1 MSIALIAGLA
11 MLVGAVVEGVALYFL
26 LNMLLAAGATR
37 KNYQGNDIPV
47 SVGISFPVSLILV
60 FLFYALIQR
69 YDFSFHIYL
78 IGIISICFLGFIDDM
93 LGQRDTLGFKGH
105 FGALFKGRLTTGG
118 LKALGGGIIAF
129 FIALSLSGLESLSNG
144 WVDILLNTLII
155 ALFTNMLNLLDLR
168 PGRAIK
174 GYLFFLL
181 LIILMAVGRVNWVLI
196 TPLLGIILVYFPVDL
211 KARAMMGDAGS
222 NVLGLT
228 LGYYSVIFLSLP
240 YRVAVLLF
248 LIAMHIYTEKFSLTK
263 TIEQVPLLRLIDQ
276 AGRSRENG

>member
-11 MLVGAVVEGVALYFL
+11 MLVGAIAEGVILYFL
-26 LNMLLAAGATR
+26 LNMLLESGAIR
-37 KNYQGNDIPV
+37 KNYLGNDIPV

-105 FGALFKGRLTTGG
+105 FGALFKGKLTTGG
-118 LKALGGGIIAF
+118 FKALGGGIIAF
-129 FIALSLSGLESLSNG
+129 FIALSVSGSGSLWNG

-174 GYLFFLL
+174 GYLFFLFL
-181 LIILMAVGRVNWVLI
+181 MILMAGGRVNWLLI
-196 TPLLGIILVYFPVDL
+196 APLLGVILVYFTVDL
-211 KARAMMGDAGS
+211 KARAMMGDSGS

-228 LGYYSVIFLSLP
+228 LGYYCVIYLSLP
-240 YRVAVLLF
+240 YRLGVLLF
-248 LIAMHIYTEKFSLTK
+248 LIAMHIYTEKFSLTR
-263 TIEQVPLLRLIDQ
+263 TIERVPLLRIIDQ

>member
-37 KNYQGNDIPV
+37 KNYRGNDIPV
-47 SVGISFPVSLILV
+47 SAGISLLVSVILV
-60 FLFYALIQR
+60 FLFYVLIRR
-69 YDFSFHIYL
+69 YDFSFHLYL
-78 IGIISICFLGFIDDM
+78 VGIISICFLGFIDDM

-105 FGALFKGRLTTGG
+105 FGALFQGKLTTGG
-118 LKALGGGIIAF
+118 LKALGGGMIAF
-129 FIALSLSGLESLSNG
+129 FLALSLSQLESLGNG
-144 WVDILLNTLII
+144 WVDILINTLII

-174 GYLFFLL
+174 GYLFFLF
-181 LIILMAVGRVNWVLI
+181 LIILMAAGKVDWLLI
-196 TPLLGIILVYFPVDL
+196 TPLLGAILVYFPVDL

-228 LGYYSVIFLSLP
+228 LGYYSIIFLSLP
-240 YRVAVLLF
+240 YRAAVLLF

-276 AGRSRENG
+276 AGRSREND

>member
-1 MSIALIAGLA
+1 LNIALIAGLA
-11 MLVGAVVEGVALYFL
+11 MLVGAVAEGVALYFL
-26 LNMLLAAGATR
+26 LNMLLESGAIR
-37 KNYQGNDIPV
+37 KNYLGNDIPV

-60 FLFYALIQR
+60 FLFYAFIHS
-69 YDFSFHIYL
+69 YDFSFHIFL

-118 LKALGGGIIAF
+118 FKAIGGGIIAF
-129 FIALSLSGLESLSNG
+129 FLALSLSGLESLWNG

-174 GYLFFLL
+174 GYLFFLV
-181 LIILMAVGRVNWVLI
+181 LIILMAGGRVNWLLI
-196 TPLLGIILVYFPVDL
+196 TPLLGIILVYFPIDL

-228 LGYYSVIFLSLP
+228 LGYYAVIHLDLP
-240 YRVAVLLF
+240 YRAAVLLF
-248 LIAMHIYTEKFSLTK
+248 LIAMHIYTEKFSLTR
-263 TIEQVPLLRLIDQ
+263 TIEQVPLLRIIDQ

>member
-1 MSIALIAGLA
+1 
-11 MLVGAVVEGVALYFL
+11 
-26 LNMLLAAGATR
+26 MLLASGAVR
-37 KNYQGNDIPV
+37 KNYRGNDIPV

-60 FLFYALIQR
+60 FLFYALIKR

-105 FGALFKGRLTTGG
+105 FGALFKGKLTTGG
-118 LKALGGGIIAF
+118 FKALGGGIIAF
-129 FIALSLSGLESLSNG
+129 FLALSLSGLEPSWKG

-181 LIILMAVGRVNWVLI
+181 LIILMAAGRVNWLLI

-211 KARAMMGDAGS
+211 KARAMMGDSGS

-228 LGYYSVIFLSLP
+228 LGYYSIVFLSLP

-263 TIEQVPLLRLIDQ
+263 TIEQVPLLRAIDQ

>member
-11 MLVGAVVEGVALYFL
+11 MLVGAIAEGVILYFL
-26 LNMLLAAGATR
+26 LNMLLESGAIR
-37 KNYQGNDIPV
+37 KNYLGNDIPV

-105 FGALFKGRLTTGG
+105 FGALFKGKLTTGG
-118 LKALGGGIIAF
+118 FKALGGGIIAF
-129 FIALSLSGLESLSNG
+129 FIALSVSGLGSLWNG

-174 GYLFFLL
+174 GYLFFLFL
-181 LIILMAVGRVNWVLI
+181 MILMAGGRVNWLLI
-196 TPLLGIILVYFPVDL
+196 APLLGVILVYFTVDL

-228 LGYYSVIFLSLP
+228 LGYYSIIFLSMP
-240 YRVAVLLF
+240 YRVGVLLF

-263 TIEQVPLLRLIDQ
+263 TIERVPLLRIIDQ

>member
-1 MSIALIAGLA
+1 
-11 MLVGAVVEGVALYFL
+11 MLESGAI
-26 LNMLLAAGATR
+26 R
-37 KNYQGNDIPV
+37 KNYLGNDIPV

-78 IGIISICFLGFIDDM
+78 IGILSICFLGFIDDM

-105 FGALFKGRLTTGG
+105 FGALFKGKLTTGG
-118 LKALGGGIIAF
+118 FKALGGGIIAF
-129 FIALSLSGLESLSNG
+129 FIALSVSGLESLWNG

-174 GYLFFLL
+174 GYLFFLF
-181 LIILMAVGRVNWVLI
+181 LIILMAGGRVNWLLI
-196 TPLLGIILVYFPVDL
+196 APLLGVILVYFPVDL
-211 KARAMMGDAGS
+211 KARAMMGDSGS

-228 LGYYSVIFLSLP
+228 LGYYCVIYLSLP
-240 YRVAVLLF
+240 YRLGVLLF
-248 LIAMHIYTEKFSLTK
+248 LIAMHIYTEKF
-263 TIEQVPLLRLIDQ
+263 
-276 AGRSRENG
+276 

>member
-11 MLVGAVVEGVALYFL
+11 MLVGAIAEGVILYFL
-26 LNMLLAAGATR
+26 LNMLLESGAIR
-37 KNYQGNDIPV
+37 KNYLGNDIPV

-105 FGALFKGRLTTGG
+105 FGALFKGKLTTGG
-118 LKALGGGIIAF
+118 FKALGGGIIAF
-129 FIALSLSGLESLSNG
+129 FIALSVSGLESLWNG
-144 WVDILLNTLII
+144 WIDILLNTLII

-174 GYLFFLL
+174 GYLFFLF
-181 LIILMAVGRVNWVLI
+181 LIIFMAGGRVNWLLI
-196 TPLLGIILVYFPVDL
+196 APLLGVILVYFPVDL
-211 KARAMMGDAGS
+211 KARAMMGDSGS

-228 LGYYSVIFLSLP
+228 LGYYCVIYLSLP
-240 YRVAVLLF
+240 YRLGVLLF
-248 LIAMHIYTEKFSLTK
+248 LIAMHIYTEKFSLTR
-263 TIEQVPLLRLIDQ
+263 TIERVPLLRIIDQ

>member
-11 MLVGAVVEGVALYFL
+11 MLVGAIAEGVALYFL

-37 KNYQGNDIPV
+37 KNYRGNDIPV
-47 SVGISFPVSLILV
+47 SAGISLLVSVILV
-60 FLFYALIQR
+60 FLFYVLIRR
-69 YDFSFHIYL
+69 YDFSFHLYL
-78 IGIISICFLGFIDDM
+78 VGIISICFLGFIDDM

-105 FGALFKGRLTTGG
+105 FGALFQGKLTTGG
-118 LKALGGGIIAF
+118 LKALGGGMIAF
-129 FIALSLSGLESLSNG
+129 FLALSLSQLESLGNG
-144 WVDILLNTLII
+144 WVDILINTLII

-174 GYLFFLL
+174 GYFFFLL
-181 LIILMAVGRVNWVLI
+181 LIILMAAGRVDWLLI
-196 TPLLGIILVYFPVDL
+196 TPLLGAILVYFPVDL

-228 LGYYSVIFLSLP
+228 LGYYSIIFLSLP
-240 YRVAVLLF
+240 YRAAVLLF

>member
-26 LNMLLAAGATR
+26 LNMLLASGAVR
-37 KNYQGNDIPV
+37 KNYRGNDIPV

-60 FLFYALIQR
+60 FLFYALIKR

-105 FGALFKGRLTTGG
+105 FGALFKGKLTTGG
-118 LKALGGGIIAF
+118 FKALGGGIIAF
-129 FIALSLSGLESLSNG
+129 FLALSLSGLEPSWKG

-181 LIILMAVGRVNWVLI
+181 LIILMAVGRVNWLLI

-211 KARAMMGDAGS
+211 KARAMMGDSGS

-228 LGYYSVIFLSLP
+228 LGYYSIVFLSLP
-240 YRVAVLLF
+240 YRAAVLLF

-263 TIEQVPLLRLIDQ
+263 TIEQVPLLRAIDQ

>member
-1 MSIALIAGLA
+1 LSIALIAGLA

-37 KNYQGNDIPV
+37 KNYRGNDIPV
-47 SVGISFPVSLILV
+47 SAGISLLVSVILV
-60 FLFYALIQR
+60 FLFYVLIRR
-69 YDFSFHIYL
+69 YDFSFHLYL
-78 IGIISICFLGFIDDM
+78 VGIISICFLGFIDDM

-105 FGALFKGRLTTGG
+105 FGALFQGKLTTGG
-118 LKALGGGIIAF
+118 LKALGGGMIAF
-129 FIALSLSGLESLSNG
+129 FLALSLSQLESLGNG
-144 WVDILLNTLII
+144 WVDILINTLII

-174 GYLFFLL
+174 GYFFFLL
-181 LIILMAVGRVNWVLI
+181 LIILMAAGRVDWLLI
-196 TPLLGIILVYFPVDL
+196 TPLLGAILVYFPVDL

-228 LGYYSVIFLSLP
+228 LGYYSIIFLSLP
-240 YRVAVLLF
+240 YRAAVLLF

>member
-1 MSIALIAGLA
+1 LSIALIAGLA

-26 LNMLLAAGATR
+26 LNMLLASGAVR
-37 KNYQGNDIPV
+37 KNYRGNDIPV

-60 FLFYALIQR
+60 FLFYALIKR

-105 FGALFKGRLTTGG
+105 FGALFKGKLTTGG
-118 LKALGGGIIAF
+118 FKALGGGIIAF
-129 FIALSLSGLESLSNG
+129 FLALSLSGLEPSWKG

-181 LIILMAVGRVNWVLI
+181 LIILMAVGRVNWLLI

-211 KARAMMGDAGS
+211 KARAMMGDSGS

-228 LGYYSVIFLSLP
+228 LGYYSIVFLSLP

-263 TIEQVPLLRLIDQ
+263 TIEQVPLLRAIDQ

>member
-1 MSIALIAGLA
+1 LSIALIAGLA

-26 LNMLLAAGATR
+26 LNMLLASGAVR
-37 KNYQGNDIPV
+37 KNYRGNDIPV

-60 FLFYALIQR
+60 FLFYALIKR

-105 FGALFKGRLTTGG
+105 FGALFKGKLTTGG
-118 LKALGGGIIAF
+118 FKALGGGIIAF
-129 FIALSLSGLESLSNG
+129 FLALSLSGLEPSWKG

-181 LIILMAVGRVNWVLI
+181 LIILMAAGRVNWLLI

-211 KARAMMGDAGS
+211 KARAMMGDSGS

-228 LGYYSVIFLSLP
+228 LGYYSIVFLSLP

-263 TIEQVPLLRLIDQ
+263 TIEQVPLLRAIDQ

>member
-1 MSIALIAGLA
+1 MNIALIAGLA
-11 MLVGAVVEGVALYFL
+11 MLVGAIAEGVALYFL
-26 LNMLLAAGATR
+26 LNMLLESGAVR
-37 KNYQGNDIPV
+37 KNYLGNDIPV

-60 FLFYALIQR
+60 FLFYALIQG

-105 FGALFKGRLTTGG
+105 FGALFKGKLTTGG
-118 LKALGGGIIAF
+118 FKALGGGIIAF
-129 FIALSLSGLESLSNG
+129 FLALCLSGLESLWNG
-144 WVDILLNTLII
+144 WVDVLLNTLII

-181 LIILMAVGRVNWVLI
+181 LIILMASGRVNWLLI
-196 TPLLGIILVYFPVDL
+196 APLLGIILVYFPVDL

-228 LGYYSVIFLSLP
+228 LGYYCVIYLSLP
-240 YRVAVLLF
+240 YRLGVLVF

-276 AGRSRENG
+276 AGRSHENG

>member
-11 MLVGAVVEGVALYFL
+11 MLVGAIAEGVALYFL
-26 LNMLLAAGATR
+26 LNMLLESGTIR
-37 KNYQGNDIPV
+37 KNYLGNDIPV

-105 FGALFKGRLTTGG
+105 FGALFKGKLTTGG
-118 LKALGGGIIAF
+118 FKALGGGIIAF
-129 FIALSLSGLESLSNG
+129 FIALSVSGLESLWNG
-144 WVDILLNTLII
+144 WIDILLNTLII

-174 GYLFFLL
+174 GYLFFLF
-181 LIILMAVGRVNWVLI
+181 LIIFMAGGRVNWLLI
-196 TPLLGIILVYFPVDL
+196 APLLGVILVYFPVDL
-211 KARAMMGDAGS
+211 KARAMMGDSGS

-228 LGYYSVIFLSLP
+228 LGYYCVIYLSLP
-240 YRVAVLLF
+240 YRLGVLLF
-248 LIAMHIYTEKFSLTK
+248 LIAMHIYTEKFSLTR
-263 TIEQVPLLRLIDQ
+263 TIERVPLLRIIDQ